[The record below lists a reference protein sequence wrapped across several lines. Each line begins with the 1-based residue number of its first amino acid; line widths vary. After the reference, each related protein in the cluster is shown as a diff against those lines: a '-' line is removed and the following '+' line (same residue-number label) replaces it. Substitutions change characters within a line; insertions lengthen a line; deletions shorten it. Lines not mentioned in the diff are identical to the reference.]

1 MLKRRAEN
9 IGLFS
14 LVFALS
20 TLTLST
26 SSPYFHTKPVQNPL
40 KQDET
45 EQTLH
50 FNIVTHGVNH
60 NRREINRGR
69 ALQSPFIL
77 QTFTVSISLSLTIL
91 FCEDLFLP
99 DCKVYTWLFK

>member
-1 MLKRRAEN
+1 M
-9 IGLFS
+9 
-14 LVFALS
+14 FALS

-26 SSPYFHTKPVQNPL
+26 SSPYFHTKPVQIPL

-60 NRREINRGR
+60 SRREINRGELYSAGVCGDAR
-69 ALQSPFIL
+69 AASVLARAIHMDLSGFYRIL
-77 QTFTVSISLSLTIL
+77 S
-91 FCEDLFLP
+91 
-99 DCKVYTWLFK
+99 